1 MLQKVVSKVIGTKND
16 RELKRM
22 RRSVEKI
29 NALEPTIQALSDA
42 ELTAKTAEFKQRYDN
57 GESLDGLLAEAFAV
71 CREASIRI
79 TGMRHYDVQLIG
91 GITLHEGKI
100 AEMKTGEGKTL
111 MATLAIYLNAISG
124 KGVHVVTVNDYL
136 AKRDAELNQ
145 PLFNFLGL
153 SIGVIYSQQP
163 PQEKVDAYQADIT
176 YGTNNEYGFDYL
188 RDNMV
193 FSLDEKKQRPLNYC
207 IIDEIDSILIDEAR
221 TPLIISGQAEDSAHM
236 YQLINDII
244 PRLKR
249 SKDEEA
255 NKHNEDE
262 DFWVDEKNRTIEIS
276 EKGYEK
282 IEDFLTEKG
291 LLADNESLYNPSR
304 LPLLA
309 HVQAAIRAHHLFIK
323 NINYIVHE
331 GEVVIVDENTGRTMP
346 GRRWSE
352 GLHQAMEAKE
362 GVDIQPENQTMATTT
377 FQNYFRLYDK
387 LSGMTGTADTEAAEF
402 KSTYDLDVVI
412 IPTHRPIA
420 RIDMDDQIFLTKL
433 GKYQGI
439 IREIQQIQQ
448 KGAPVLVG
456 TATIEASE
464 ELSYLLDQ
472 AGIKHNVLNAKQHER
487 EAEIIA
493 QAGSPK
499 AVTIATNMAG
509 RGTDIILGGNWL
521 AQIEN
526 PDELS
531 VADKEQLKQSWQI
544 KHQQVVEAGGL
555 HIIGSER
562 HESRRIDNQLR
573 GRAGRQGDPGMSRFF
588 LSLEDDLMR
597 IFAGER
603 VVNMM
608 RSLGL
613 KEDEAIEHK
622 MVSRSI
628 ENAQG
633 KVEARDFDARKNLLK
648 YDDIANEQRKV
659 IYKQRDELLAE
670 SELKDA
676 IIDMHH
682 SVYHALI
689 DQFIPPGSIEDQWN
703 IDGLED
709 ELEDEFKA
717 YMPIND
723 WLDADRR
730 LDEEALRNKI
740 IDTALLRFNQRREQM
755 GEENAS
761 RLERHLMLQSLD
773 RHWKEHLTQMD
784 QLRKG
789 IHLRGY
795 AQKNPE
801 QEYKRESFDLFQSML
816 GAIRS
821 DTVQDLSRVH
831 VPTPE
836 EIKALQEERRL
847 AAERMQMQFE
857 HQQAG
862 SLMGGEADTQPI
874 NHQSRPRTN
883 MSMTFQNGIS
893 SSAAAT
899 AMMQQGQGQATQT
912 ATNTQRQGTD
922 SMDNHHSANPYAHL
936 NLSRNAS
943 CPCGSGLKYK
953 QCHGKL

>member
-1 MLQKVVSKVIGTKND
+1 MLSKIIGSVIGTKNE

-22 RRSVEKI
+22 RKIVAKI
-29 NALEPTIQALSDA
+29 NAYELTIQTLSDE
-42 ELTAKTAEFKQRYDN
+42 ELRQKTFEFKERHQQ
-57 GESLDGLLAEAFAV
+57 GESLDSILPEAFAV
-71 CREASIRI
+71 CREASIRVN
-79 TGMRHYDVQLIG
+79 GMRHYDVQLIG
-91 GITLHEGKI
+91 GMTLHEGKI

-136 AKRDAELNQ
+136 AGRDAELNR
-145 PLFNFLGL
+145 PLFSFLGL
-153 SIGVIYSQQP
+153 TVGVIYSQQP
-163 PQEKVDAYQADIT
+163 PQEKFEAYRADIT

-193 FSLDEKKQRPLNYC
+193 FSLAEKKQRPLNYC

-221 TPLIISGQAEDSAHM
+221 TPLIISGQAEDSAEL
-236 YQLINDII
+236 YALINTIV
-244 PRLKR
+244 PRLTR
-249 SKDEEA
+249 SEDEEA
-255 NKHNEDE
+255 NKDNKDG
-262 DFWVDEKNRTIEIS
+262 DFWIDEKNRAIEIS

-282 IEDFLTEKG
+282 IERFLVEVG
-291 LLADNESLYNPSR
+291 ELGANESLYSPAR

-309 HVQAAIRAHHLFIK
+309 HVQAAIRAHHIFVK
-323 NINYIVHE
+323 NIHYIVQD
-331 GEVVIVDENTGRTMP
+331 GEVIIVDENTGRTMP

-352 GLHQAMEAKE
+352 GLHQAVEAKE
-362 GVDIQPENQTMATTT
+362 GVEIQAENQTMATTT

-433 GKYQGI
+433 GKYRGI
-439 IREIQQIQQ
+439 IKEIKSITA

-472 AGIKHNVLNAKQHER
+472 EGIVHNVLNAKQHER

-493 QAGSPK
+493 QAGRPQ

-509 RGTDIILGGNWL
+509 RGTDIILGGNWQ
-521 AQIEN
+521 AQIDN
-526 PDELS
+526 LHELTEEQKAQLQ
-531 VADKEQLKQSWQI
+531 ADWQN
-544 KHQQVVEAGGL
+544 KNEAVKAAGGL

-573 GRAGRQGDPGMSRFF
+573 GRAGRQGDPGQSRFF

-597 IFAGER
+597 IFAGDR
-603 VVNMM
+603 VMNMFRAM
-608 RSLGL
+608 GL

-628 ENAQG
+628 EGAQG

-648 YDDIANEQRKV
+648 YDDVANEQRKV
-659 IYKQRDELLAE
+659 IYGQRDDLLGQADLQE
-670 SELKDA
+670 SIKQ
-676 IIDMHH
+676 MHH
-682 SVYHALI
+682 EVYNALI
-689 DQFIPPGSIEDQWN
+689 SQFLPAGSVDDQWN

-709 ELEDEFKA
+709 EIEDAFRF

-730 LDEEALRNKI
+730 LDEEGLRDKI
-740 IDTALLRFNQRREQM
+740 ISTAIARYEDRRMQM
-755 GEENAS
+755 GEDSAAQ
-761 RLERHLMLQSLD
+761 LERHFMLQSLD

-789 IHLRGY
+789 IHLRSY

-801 QEYKRESFDLFQSML
+801 QEYKRESFELFRSML
-816 GAIRS
+816 GAIKS
-821 DTVQDLSRVH
+821 DIVQDLARVH

-836 EIKALQEERRL
+836 ELAALEEERRRQI
-847 AAERMQMQFE
+847 EQMRMQFE
-857 HQQAG
+857 HNQANEET
-862 SLMGGEADTQPI
+862 SE
-874 NHQSRPRTN
+874 PREHRASSN
-883 MSMTFQNGIS
+883 QNITFTL
-893 SSAAAT
+893 SAAGVSAE
-899 AMMQQGQGQATQT
+899 QA
-912 ATNTQRQGTD
+912 ARMAEKDVVIPENI
-922 SMDNHHSANPYAHL
+922 N
-936 NLSRNAS
+936 RNAP

-953 QCHGKL
+953 QCHGKLS

>member
-1 MLQKVVSKVIGTKND
+1 MLGKMIGKVIGTKND

-22 RRSVEKI
+22 RKLVDKI
-29 NALEPTIQALSDA
+29 NALEPKIQPLSDEA
-42 ELTAKTAEFKQRYDN
+42 LKQKTAEFKTQFEQ
-57 GESLDGLLAEAFAV
+57 GTSLDTILPEAFAV
-71 CREASIRI
+71 CREASSRVL
-79 TGMRHYDVQLIG
+79 GMRHYDVQLIG

-100 AEMKTGEGKTL
+100 AEMRTGEGKTL

-136 AKRDAELNQ
+136 ARRDAELNR
-145 PLFNFLGL
+145 PLFDFLGL
-153 SIGVIYSQQP
+153 TVGVIYSQQDP
-163 PQEKVDAYQADIT
+163 MEKFEAYAADIT

-193 FSLDEKKQRPLNYC
+193 FRLDEKKQRGLNYC

-221 TPLIISGQAEDSAHM
+221 TPLIISGQAEDSSAM
-236 YQLINDII
+236 YRLIDTII

-249 SKDEEA
+249 SETEEG
-255 NKHNEDE
+255 NRENREQ
-262 DFWVDEKNRTIEIS
+262 DFWIDEKNRQIEIS

-282 IEDFLTEKG
+282 IEKFLVEKG
-291 LLADNESLYNPSR
+291 ELGENESLYSPTR

-309 HVQAAIRAHHLFIK
+309 HVQAAIRAHHLFVK
-323 NINYIVHE
+323 NIHYIVHE
-331 GEVVIVDENTGRTMP
+331 GEVIIVDENTGRTMP

-352 GLHQAMEAKE
+352 GLHQAVEAKE
-362 GVDIQPENQTMATTT
+362 QVEIQAENQTLATTT

-402 KSTYDLDVVI
+402 KQTYDLDVVI
-412 IPTHRPIA
+412 IPTHKPIQ
-420 RIDMDDQIFLTKL
+420 RIDLDDQIFLSKM

-439 IREIQQIQQ
+439 IREIKRIQEKQ
-448 KGAPVLVG
+448 APILVG

-464 ELSYLLDQ
+464 VLSELLTQ
-472 AGIKHNVLNAKQHER
+472 EGIQHNVLNAKQHER
-487 EAEIIA
+487 EADIIA
-493 QAGSPK
+493 QAGSPN

-509 RGTDIILGGNWL
+509 RGTDIILGGNWQAEL
-521 AQIEN
+521 AKIDNVTPEM
-526 PDELS
+526 
-531 VADKEQLKQSWQI
+531 KEQAHAEWQVRN
-544 KHQQVVEAGGL
+544 QQVLEAGGL

-573 GRAGRQGDPGMSRFF
+573 GRAGRQGDPGESRFF

-597 IFAGER
+597 IFAGDR

-608 RSLGL
+608 RAMGL

-628 ENAQG
+628 ENAQS
-633 KVEARDFDARKNLLK
+633 KVENRDFDARKSLLK
-648 YDDIANEQRKV
+648 YDDVANEQRKV

-670 SELKDA
+670 SNLQAA
-676 IIDMHH
+676 IEAMHYD
-682 SVYHALI
+682 VYNALI
-689 DQFIPPGSIEDQWN
+689 DQFVPPGSIDDQWD

-709 ELEDEFKA
+709 ELENEFRI

-730 LDEEALRNKI
+730 LDEEGLRQKI
-740 IDTALLRFNQRREQM
+740 IEAALLNYRARREQM
-755 GEENAS
+755 GEENAAQ
-761 RLERHLMLQSLD
+761 LERHFMLSSLD
-773 RHWKEHLTQMD
+773 KHWKEHLNQMD

-801 QEYKRESFDLFQSML
+801 QEYKSEAFSLFQSML
-816 GAIRS
+816 GAIKS
-821 DTVQDLSRVH
+821 ETVQDLARVH
-831 VPTPE
+831 IPTPE
-836 EIKALQEERRL
+836 EIAELERQQREQAEMMRL
-847 AAERMQMQFE
+847 HFE
-857 HQQAG
+857 HQEMNG
-862 SLMGGEADTQPI
+862 VTGELSEDEDMIARNSQ
-874 NHQSRPRTN
+874 QRTRATY
-883 MSMTFQNGIS
+883 SFGLS

-899 AMMQQGQGQATQT
+899 ARPEMAENG
-912 ATNTQRQGTD
+912 D
-922 SMDNHHSANPYAHL
+922 NPYA
-936 NLSRNAS
+936 NLAISRNAP

-953 QCHGKL
+953 QCHGKI